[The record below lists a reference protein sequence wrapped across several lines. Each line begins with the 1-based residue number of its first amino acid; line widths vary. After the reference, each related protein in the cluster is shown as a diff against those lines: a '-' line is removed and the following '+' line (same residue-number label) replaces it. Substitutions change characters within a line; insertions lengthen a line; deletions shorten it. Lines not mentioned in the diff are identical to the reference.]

1 MELDFGEIYELLV
14 VHKVDLK
21 HDLSKKLVYFLVQSL
36 LKQEFIL
43 RSIGGKVYRGKMIVN
58 DKADYVSIYNK
69 DKDTWS
75 DEITILDFI
84 HVLRQ

>member
-43 RSIGGKVYRGKMIVN
+43 RSIEGKEYRGKMIVN
-58 DKADYVSIYNK
+58 NKADYVSIIK
-69 DKDTWS
+69 GDKES
-75 DEITILDFI
+75 ELITVEDFI
-84 HVLRQ
+84 EILRKT